1 MPTRDCMHCGG
12 FYAAVVSET
21 PPLARPGPCCCWRR
35 KALSLSGDCGSPC
48 RSCWRSRDSDGRD
61 PRMQARDR
69 TADVGDRGDE
79 PDQHLRELILEAW
92 SAGKQEEIA
101 TRHAL
106 TAKRLRGANAT
117 QPMAPLIAFS
127 HPTLVGFR
135 FRMRGRARRGWKRSL
150 VTLLPTPSLSRPT
163 PSAPPISPLPVCR
176 TPHLVAA
183 HGPGLLRAEEARQS
197 PPLGRG

>member
-21 PPLARPGPCCCWRR
+21 PPFARRGPCCCWRR

-127 HPTLVGFR
+127 HPN
-135 FRMRGRARRGWKRSL
+135 
-150 VTLLPTPSLSRPT
+150 
-163 PSAPPISPLPVCR
+163 
-176 TPHLVAA
+176 
-183 HGPGLLRAEEARQS
+183 
-197 PPLGRG
+197 PLGFPLSDARPRPPRLEAVTSDTFADTEPEQTHAVSSTDFAAARLPHAPSRSGSRAGVTTS